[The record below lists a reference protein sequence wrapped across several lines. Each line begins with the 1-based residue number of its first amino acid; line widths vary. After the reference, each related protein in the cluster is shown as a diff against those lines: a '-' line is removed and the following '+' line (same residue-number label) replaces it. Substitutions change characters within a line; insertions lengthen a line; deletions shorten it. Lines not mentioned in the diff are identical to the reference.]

1 MNKVYFFIILFA
13 PLFLT
18 AQTQKLPPIVEW
30 QKYLGGSRDDRA
42 NSVIP
47 TADHGFL
54 IVGYAN
60 SNDGAITDH
69 HGPVDSSDAWVVK
82 LNGSG
87 NIQWKKSYG
96 GTNYDEFKHAIQASN
111 GDFIC
116 VGTTRSADGDV
127 TGLHTSSGVASDL
140 WVVRINREGVIQWS
154 KVFGGSNEEHG
165 QVIRKTADGNYLIG
179 GDAQSNDFDVT
190 NVSGAADMWVLK
202 INDQGT
208 LLWQKTYGNPNAQFV
223 NSITA
228 TSDNNYVLTG
238 YQLFRGYPAN
248 SNVPT
253 NAKEKAIV
261 KINEQGTVLWDS
273 FPLFN
278 QSPTTRY
285 NSNLLKAIELPT
297 HDILTF
303 GPRGTPI
310 PFTEFN
316 IFNSS
321 NGHLINNTIGRA
333 ANSSQFNSDVYLKT
347 GPDMAQLLSDSSV
360 ITCASLLSDTLNKQA
375 TLYRFKCVQN
385 TGGAP
390 RYDYLYTNFYNG
402 QFFNGINALQDEE
415 YIAAGSILINQQSDF
430 LVVKFNGAN
439 QIKGRV
445 FIDNNGNAIK
455 DAGETYFKNGLVE
468 SRKNG
473 DVVISA
479 LDASGA
485 FLNAVDTGTYNST
498 VILGGNSYYTVNP
511 ASKTTI
517 FRSFNNIDSFDFAM
531 VPVGVKNDLKIS
543 LQAITAMRPGFEA
556 TYRIDYSNIGTSV
569 IGSTVIKFVKPGTT
583 SFVSATL
590 APSSIT
596 GDTVLWNIG
605 SLSPFDASYLNVVL
619 RSGAPPVVNIGD
631 ELKLSALINPVDGDL
646 SPLNNAD
653 TLHQTV
659 RGSFDPNDKQ
669 ENHDGSLYFAQLQAG
684 QSLTYTV
691 RFQNMGT
698 DTAFNIIVKDTVS
711 DKLDVSTF
719 EIVGASHPYQVNIK
733 DNKYATFAFNDIM
746 LPDHNINE
754 TASHGYITYRIKPK
768 SNVQLGDRIYNSA
781 SIYFDYNLPVQTNK
795 HETTVR
801 LIPVPTPVISGLQ
814 LSYCGKQGAQSAKI
828 LNLPASTSGIT
839 VTAKL
844 DATVLTIAADSTVS
858 FTVSS
863 VAAGTHNFTVTYS
876 TVTDVITTT
885 ASIVITAVAAPD
897 VNLSANI
904 TNVGNLANS
913 VIVTATNERGG
924 GKNPLYT
931 FAWNNSFT
939 NIIQAE
945 SSNNAVSIPASS
957 LSLGDNKVYVKMKT
971 SENCYSALENIDS
984 INIRRD
990 VSTGII
996 DPESPGQVIT
1006 VYPNPVHGPV
1016 TVYGLITSKTYTFT
1030 IVNLQGQAVFSKR
1043 VANQSTANI
1052 NDFKSA
1058 AGMYWL
1064 TIYDEKN
1071 NRTLGTVKLIKQ

>member
-1 MNKVYFFIILFA
+1 FTKGFVESSKNGKVI
-13 PLFLT
+13 
-18 AQTQKLPPIVEW
+18 
-30 QKYLGGSRDDRA
+30 
-42 NSVIP
+42 
-47 TADHGFL
+47 
-54 IVGYAN
+54 
-60 SNDGAITDH
+60 
-69 HGPVDSSDAWVVK
+69 
-82 LNGSG
+82 
-87 NIQWKKSYG
+87 
-96 GTNYDEFKHAIQASN
+96 
-111 GDFIC
+111 
-116 VGTTRSADGDV
+116 
-127 TGLHTSSGVASDL
+127 SSG
-140 WVVRINREGVIQWS
+140 I
-154 KVFGGSNEEHG
+154 
-165 QVIRKTADGNYLIG
+165 
-179 GDAQSNDFDVT
+179 
-190 NVSGAADMWVLK
+190 
-202 INDQGT
+202 
-208 LLWQKTYGNPNAQFV
+208 
-223 NSITA
+223 
-228 TSDNNYVLTG
+228 
-238 YQLFRGYPAN
+238 
-248 SNVPT
+248 
-253 NAKEKAIV
+253 
-261 KINEQGTVLWDS
+261 
-273 FPLFN
+273 
-278 QSPTTRY
+278 
-285 NSNLLKAIELPT
+285 
-297 HDILTF
+297 
-303 GPRGTPI
+303 
-310 PFTEFN
+310 
-316 IFNSS
+316 
-321 NGHLINNTIGRA
+321 
-333 ANSSQFNSDVYLKT
+333 
-347 GPDMAQLLSDSSV
+347 
-360 ITCASLLSDTLNKQA
+360 
-375 TLYRFKCVQN
+375 
-385 TGGAP
+385 
-390 RYDYLYTNFYNG
+390 
-402 QFFNGINALQDEE
+402 
-415 YIAAGSILINQQSDF
+415 
-430 LVVKFNGAN
+430 
-439 QIKGRV
+439 
-445 FIDNNGNAIK
+445 
-455 DAGETYFKNGLVE
+455 
-468 SRKNG
+468 
-473 DVVISA
+473 
-479 LDASGA
+479 DASGA
-485 FLNAVDTGTYNST
+485 FLNAVDTGTYITT
-498 VILGGNSYYTVNP
+498 VNLGGNSYYTVKP
-511 ASKTTI
+511 ISKTSI
-517 FRSFNNIDSFDFAM
+517 FSSFNNKDSFDFAL
-531 VPVGVKNDLKIS
+531 VPVGIKNDLTIS
-543 LQAITAMRPGFEA
+543 LQAITSMRPGFEA
-556 TYRIDYSNIGTSV
+556 TYRIDYSNAGTST
-569 IGSTVIKFVKPGTT
+569 IANTVIKFIKPAAT

-590 APSSIT
+590 VPSSVT
-596 GDTVLWNIG
+596 VDTISWNIG
-605 SLSPFDASYLNVVL
+605 SMSPFDAADIKLVL
-619 RSGAPPVVNIGD
+619 KSGAPPVVNIGD
-631 ELKLSALINPVDGDL
+631 ELKFSAAIDPVDGDIL
-646 SPLNNAD
+646 PINNTD

-711 DKLDVSTF
+711 DKLDISTL

-733 DNKYATFAFNDIM
+733 DNKYATFTFNDIL

-839 VTAKL
+839 VNAKL

-904 TNVGNLANS
+904 TNVGNLANA
-913 VIVTATNERGG
+913 VIVTATNASGG

-931 FAWNNSFT
+931 FAWNNGIT
-939 NIIQAE
+939 NIVQAE
-945 SSNNAVSIPASS
+945 SSNNTVSIPASS

-996 DPESPGQVIT
+996 DSENPGQVIT

-1016 TVYGLITSKTYTFT
+1016 TVYGLITSKSYTFT

-1052 NDFKSA
+1052 NDFNSA